1 MSSDNDR
8 VARGVL
14 RASAP
19 AKLNLYLHVT
29 GRRAD
34 GYHLLD
40 SLIVFAGI
48 ADLIEVAP
56 ATGLR
61 FETDGPFAAA
71 LGPAPSGDNI
81 VMRAARRLAE
91 AAAIEPNAAIRLTK
105 RLPVAAGIGGGSSDA
120 AATIDL
126 LCRLWRIKPPAATLD
141 TLALALGADVPV
153 CRFARAAFVGGIGEA
168 IAPAPPLP
176 QAALVL
182 VNPLRPLPTNAVF
195 AARRGSYSAPGRFA
209 EAPKDAEAL
218 ALVLRER
225 GNDLTVAA
233 LSRMPEIADIL
244 TGIGA
249 TPGCLLAR
257 MSGSGATCFG
267 LFAHMDQA
275 ITAAAMIERAR
286 PDWWSVAAP
295 LITDISCTHP

>member
-1 MSSDNDR
+1 MRSDNDR
-8 VARGVL
+8 AARGVL

-48 ADLIEVAP
+48 ADTVEVAP
-56 ATGLR
+56 AHGLR
-61 FETDGPFAAA
+61 LDVEGPFAAA
-71 LGPAPSGDNI
+71 LGPASSGDNI

-91 AAAIEPNAAIRLTK
+91 AAGIEPNAAIRLTK

-126 LCRLWRIKPPAATLD
+126 LCRLWDIKPPAAMLD
-141 TLALALGADVPV
+141 AIALALGADVPV

-176 QAALVL
+176 PVALVL
-182 VNPLRPLPTNAVF
+182 VNPLKPLPTNSVF
-195 AARRGSYSAPGRFA
+195 AARRGPYSAPGRFA
-209 EAPKDAEAL
+209 ESPKDAAAL

-225 GNDLTVAA
+225 GNDLTEAA
-233 LSRMPEIADIL
+233 SSRMPEIADIV

-249 TPGCLLAR
+249 TRGCLLAR

-267 LFAHMDQA
+267 LFAHMEQA
-275 ITAAAMIERAR
+275 MTAAAMIERAR

-295 LITDISCTHP
+295 LITDIGGARP